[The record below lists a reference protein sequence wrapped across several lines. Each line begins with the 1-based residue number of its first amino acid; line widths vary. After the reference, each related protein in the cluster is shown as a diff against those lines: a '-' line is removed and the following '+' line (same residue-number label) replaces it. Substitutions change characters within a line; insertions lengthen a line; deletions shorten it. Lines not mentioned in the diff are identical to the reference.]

1 MTLELNVDSPPKHMN
16 VKILIIE
23 DDPDDLHATERMLTD
38 YQVTAARSLAVG
50 LDALAEPFDI
60 VLLDLALPD
69 SDGPNAIA
77 QILEKA
83 NVAVIVLTGLQDE
96 EVALRAL
103 NLGAQDYFVK
113 GHFGIDSLSMAV
125 QQAIERKRGM
135 SGTC

>member
-1 MTLELNVDSPPKHMN
+1 MN
-16 VKILIIE
+16 VQILIIE

-38 YQVTAARSLAVG
+38 YQVTAVRSLAVG

-69 SDGPNAIA
+69 SDGPDAIA

-113 GHFGIDSLSMAV
+113 GHFGIDSLSMSV
-125 QQAIERKRGM
+125 QRAIERKRGM